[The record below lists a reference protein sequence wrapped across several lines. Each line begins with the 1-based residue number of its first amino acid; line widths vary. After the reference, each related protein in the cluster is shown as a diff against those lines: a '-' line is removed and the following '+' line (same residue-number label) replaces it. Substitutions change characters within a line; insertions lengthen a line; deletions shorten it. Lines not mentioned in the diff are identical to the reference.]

1 MNEQNK
7 LRWCAEYENQRP
19 PSAEE
24 WLQILIIFVF
34 VIAVALVGQPSQQ
47 SGTPESVQLV
57 AVNQTVVAK

>member
-1 MNEQNK
+1 MNEHNK

-19 PSAEE
+19 LSSEE
-24 WLQILIIFVF
+24 WLQILFIFVF

-57 AVNQTVVAK
+57 ATDHAVVAK